1 MPGKAGC
8 SPWRLA
14 ANGEIPAFAGM
25 TEKGLAVVADAE
37 RGLDHGAWVPLS
49 LIYPDADV
57 PVVQLSIASHAS
69 PEWHYALGQALVPL
83 RDEGVLIVGSGSITP
98 NLRAL
103 FSARLP
109 IDAPAPAWVSDF
121 TGCDAERMAAGAVED
136 VMHRVE
142 RAQHGSEEHTSE

>member
-1 MPGKAGC
+1 MRISDWSSDVC
-8 SPWRLA
+8 SSDL
-14 ANGEIPAFAGM
+14 M

-83 RDEGVLIVGSGSITP
+83 RDEGVLIVGSGSITH

-121 TGCDAERMAAGAVED
+121 TGWEIGRASCRERVCQY
-136 VMHRVE
+136 V
-142 RAQHGSEEHTSE
+142 